1 MSQPAAKQ
9 GDKVQGVDIHIVM
22 IPSPGGPVPTPLP
35 HPFSGTIMQGTSND
49 VMIEKMP
56 AATVDSVA
64 MNLPP
69 HIPQGGPFQMP
80 PSNQGKIM
88 MGSAT
93 VLING
98 KPAARMGE
106 MVRECND
113 PIDSPTGSVIA
124 SSTVLIG
131 GPSAPTGMAPPG
143 GGAALT
149 DQSFE
154 KVSSDDAKSGGQGAR
169 NKSQNASSDK
179 SKGSLEI
186 ACLDQDKNPVEDC
199 DYEIILP
206 SGEKRKGKT
215 DSEGKIREQ
224 NVDPGSSEVHLYP
237 KEA

>member
-9 GDKVQGVDIHIVM
+9 GDKVQGIDVHIVM

-35 HPFSGTIMQGTSND
+35 HPFSGTIMQDTSTD

-56 AATVDSVA
+56 AATVNSVA
-64 MNLPP
+64 VNMPP

-80 PSNQGKIM
+80 PSNQGKVM

-106 MVRECND
+106 MVQECND
-113 PIDSPTGSVIA
+113 PTDAPTGTVIA
-124 SSTVLIG
+124 TSTVLIG
-131 GPSAPTGMAPPG
+131 GPSAPTGMAPPSGGASMTKQSFVRQSTG
-143 GGAALT
+143 GGG
-149 DQSFE
+149 
-154 KVSSDDAKSGGQGAR
+154 SGGQGGK
-169 NKSQNASSDK
+169 KSQQSS
-179 SKGSLEI
+179 SSNNKGSLEVT
-186 ACLDQDKNPVEDC
+186 CLDEDKNPVADC

-215 DSEGKIREQ
+215 DSQGKINEQ
-224 NVDPGSSEVHLYP
+224 DIDPGTCDVHLYQ
-237 KEA
+237 KQA